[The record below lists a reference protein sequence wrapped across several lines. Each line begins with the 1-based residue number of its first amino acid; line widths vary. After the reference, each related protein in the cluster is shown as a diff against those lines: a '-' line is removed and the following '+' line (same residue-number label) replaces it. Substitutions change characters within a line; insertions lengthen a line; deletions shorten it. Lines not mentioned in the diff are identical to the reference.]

1 MCTMYT
7 HMYTYTRLCTL
18 PLHNQRPSTFPPR
31 RSFPQG
37 ATSWRSKGETTGAR
51 RRKLAGQEA
60 KCLWTEGEIIQE
72 PTGPPTPQIV
82 KPTHG
87 NRTRLPVMLSLPRW
101 ACFFPGPLGPSSLRD
116 SAHGVAM
123 LQWAHPRVSF
133 IHSFQQGAWSFL
145 CFACNWHLMEFVQ
158 FQVLLCCT
166 LVPSSLVCSMELGVG
181 TETRDLLAPFS
192 SCTTVTMSLPS
203 LVSSKVP
210 SGLTFSV

>member
-1 MCTMYT
+1 MLVSACESVCTPLHMHTHTYANTICIHTCTQCNICTHVYKHTTTHSCAHMCTMYT

-87 NRTRLPVMLSLPRW
+87 NRTRLPVMLSLPR
-101 ACFFPGPLGPSSLRD
+101 
-116 SAHGVAM
+116 
-123 LQWAHPRVSF
+123 
-133 IHSFQQGAWSFL
+133 
-145 CFACNWHLMEFVQ
+145 
-158 FQVLLCCT
+158 
-166 LVPSSLVCSMELGVG
+166 
-181 TETRDLLAPFS
+181 
-192 SCTTVTMSLPS
+192 
-203 LVSSKVP
+203 
-210 SGLTFSV
+210 